1 MKLFIRDQ
9 EMRLSEHLL
18 DLKSRALSFPETD
31 GLPQRTIQR
40 RITGE
45 TRDLASC
52 NLDFLFAYEVFPR
65 SILKFFGEWQLEN
78 RAMRAGDVIV
88 QQAQVPPDWGLR
100 FIFGV
105 RVLSV
110 YREDT
115 RAGFSYGTLPG
126 HPEVGT
132 NEFSFSL
139 MGGAMLASVRTI
151 AKPVLPLSRIHG
163 PLFVNRYISFCNR
176 AALRRMEQQFVQFN
190 GGLGRATGGAQTPA
204 SSDPSGMP

>member
-9 EMRLSEHLL
+9 ETRLSEHLPE
-18 DLKSRALSFPETD
+18 LKSRALALAETE

-40 RITGE
+40 RIMGE

-52 NLDFLFAYEVFPR
+52 DLAFLFAYEVFPR
-65 SILKFFGEWQLEN
+65 SILKFFGEWQLGN
-78 RAMRAGDVIV
+78 RAMRTGDVIV
-88 QQAQVPPDWGLR
+88 QQAQFPPGCGLR
-100 FIFGV
+100 LVFGV

-110 YREDT
+110 YREET

-139 MGGAMLASVRTI
+139 IGGAILASVRTT
-151 AKPVLPLSRIHG
+151 AKPVLPLSRFLA
-163 PLFVNRYISFCNR
+163 PLFINRYITYCNR
-176 AALRRMEQQFVQFN
+176 AALRRMERKFLQFN
-190 GGLGRATGGAQTPA
+190 SRVR
-204 SSDPSGMP
+204 